1 MVGRPFAG
9 AVDDRNSEWL
19 MVELA
24 RVAPHEDAFQF
35 SFDPSLLAPLASIYE
50 NVVAPKLDFARLR
63 SGAAHDKLHG
73 DGLRFHVSR
82 YGNLLAWVSADNLA
96 THREFGRLFEHLHL
110 ADAAKDLIDW
120 HERIV
125 LYNGFYI
132 VSDGVDG
139 PSWHRDYVDG
149 AQAYT
154 LLTPL
159 YELDAE
165 HGQLLY
171 ESDGKTARYEYRRG
185 VGVTFGHGFRHATE
199 PFASASRPRV
209 LVSLAFGTDRMRY
222 WPALQRTV
230 GIQAPFVV
238 MPCGHRR
245 GTCGCLQPR
254 RSSAVG

>member
-1 MVGRPFAG
+1 M
-9 AVDDRNSEWL
+9 
-19 MVELA
+19 ELA
-24 RVAPHEDAFQF
+24 RISPDKDAFQF
-35 SFDPSLLAPLASIYE
+35 RFDPSLLAPLASIYE
-50 NVVAPKLDFARLR
+50 NVVAPKLDFPRLR
-63 SGAAHDKLHG
+63 SGAGHDKLHG
-73 DGLRFHVSR
+73 DGLRLDVSR
-82 YGNLLAWVSADNLA
+82 YGNLLAWVSADDSA

-120 HERIV
+120 HGRIV

-165 HGQLLY
+165 HGQLWY
-171 ESDGKTARYEYRRG
+171 ESGGEVVRYEYRHG
-185 VGVTFGHGFRHATE
+185 VGLLIGEGFRHATE
-199 PFASASRPRV
+199 PFASTSRRRV

-238 MPCGHRR
+238 MPCGHLR
-245 GTCGCLQPR
+245 GTCACRQTLRASAR
-254 RSSAVG
+254 RLGR